1 MIFPIRIKK
10 PKRGNRYYTRTINGG
25 YNKAITGY
33 PLDKD
38 CNVLANCVGYA
49 NGRFAEIIGKPFIQY
64 QFIKNAENFIED
76 AIRFG
81 LDIADHPTLGGI
93 MVWQKGA
100 TLYGEDGV
108 GHVAIVEEIIDD
120 NTILT
125 SESDY
130 GGFVFANMIRCATN
144 GDWSMKD
151 FIFRGCI
158 ENPKVQKFYKNLQ

>member
-1 MIFPIRIKK
+1 MFPIRIKK
-10 PKRGNRYYTRTINGG
+10 PEAGNKYYIRTINGG
-25 YNKAITGY
+25 YNHARTGK
-33 PLDKD
+33 PVDKD

-49 NGRFAEIIGKPFIQY
+49 NGRFAEIIGKPFIEY
-64 QFIKNAENFIED
+64 QFTKNAENFIED

-93 MVWQKGA
+93 IVWQKGL

-108 GHVAIVEEIIDD
+108 GHVAIVEQIIDD

-130 GGFVFANMIRCATN
+130 GGFVFANMIRCKGN
-144 GDWSMKD
+144 HNWDMKD
-151 FIFRGCI
+151 FVFRGCI
-158 ENPKVQKFYKNLQ
+158 ENPKVKKYYK